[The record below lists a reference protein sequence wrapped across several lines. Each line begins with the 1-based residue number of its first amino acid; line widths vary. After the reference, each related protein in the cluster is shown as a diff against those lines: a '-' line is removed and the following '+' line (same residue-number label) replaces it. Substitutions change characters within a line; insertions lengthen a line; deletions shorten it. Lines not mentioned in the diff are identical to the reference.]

1 MNARNLPPTA
11 WTTGSTEVFK
21 TGTWRARLPRHV
33 SAPAPCHAACPVNGD
48 IAHWIGRARERD
60 FRGAWEILTRNNP
73 FPAVAGRVCHHP
85 CESACN
91 RQGYDEPLSICRLE
105 RHVGDLA
112 LDEGWAYPPPGVERE
127 ERVAIVGGGPSGL
140 SAAYHLRRRGYAVT
154 IFEAQPRLGGLMR
167 DGIPAYRLPRDVL
180 DGEIGRI
187 VALGVHVRCGE
198 AVDSPQAFAALRA
211 NFDAVYVAAGAR
223 RPKRLPQLDYLQPWV
238 VDGAAWLAQANAGQ
252 VPVLGRRL
260 VVIGGGSAAID
271 VARSARRAG
280 HEVTMLALES
290 RAQMPAQAAEVDEAL
305 EEGVRLVDGAS
316 LKHARADV
324 AGHPVLECVRVH
336 FVAGA
341 GRGRFRVEPI
351 EGSEFRLE
359 ADAIVPSIG
368 QDPDLAPYAQALA
381 ADGALLQVD
390 ARQATG
396 TEGVYAGGDVA
407 SLARFVT
414 EAIGMGRRAAIEIDR
429 ALCAK
434 AQRPFDAGTVDAAV
448 SGNAGNGSAG
458 NIGITNSARAI
469 PGAIPALAGERLPG
483 LGFDLDRLVPL
494 DAIATFYYPPAPRA
508 PEARLPEAERIG
520 DAEVQLG
527 FDVER
532 ALAEAQRCFSCGTCI
547 SCDNCFHYCPD
558 LAIRR
563 LPDGGYEVDG
573 DYCKGCGICVRECP
587 TGSMEMIEEVK

>member
-11 WTTGSTEVFK
+11 WTTGSTEVFR

-33 SAPAPCHAACPVNGD
+33 SAPSPCHAACPTNGD
-48 IAHWIGRARERD
+48 IAQWIGRARERD

-73 FPAVAGRVCHHP
+73 FPAVAGRICHHP
-85 CESACN
+85 CETACN
-91 RQGYDEPLSICRLE
+91 RQGYDEPLSICKLE

-112 LDEGWAYPPPGVERE
+112 LAEGRAYPAPAVERD
-127 ERVAIVGGGPSGL
+127 ERIAIVGGGPSGL

-180 DGEIGRI
+180 DGEIDRI

-198 AVDSPQAFAALRA
+198 TIDSPKAFAALRES
-211 NFDAVYVAAGAR
+211 FDAVYVAAGAR
-223 RPKRLPQLDYLQPWV
+223 RPKRLPQLDYAQPWV
-238 VDGAAWLAQANAGQ
+238 MGGSAWLAQANAGR
-252 VPVLGRRL
+252 VPALGKRI

-280 HEVTMLALES
+280 HEVTMLALEP
-290 RAQMPAQAAEVDEAL
+290 RAQMSAQRAEVEEAL
-305 EEGVRLVDGAS
+305 EEGVRLVDAAS
-316 LKHARADV
+316 LVRARADA
-324 AGHPVLECVRVH
+324 AGRPVLECVRVN
-336 FVAGA
+336 FAAGPE
-341 GRGRFRVEPI
+341 RGRFHVEPI

-368 QDPDLAPYAQALA
+368 QDPDLAPFAQALPS
-381 ADGALLQVD
+381 DGALLRVD
-390 ARQATG
+390 AAQATG

-407 SLARFVT
+407 SMARFVT
-414 EAIGMGRRAAIEIDR
+414 EAIGMGKRAAIAIDR
-429 ALCAK
+429 ALSAK
-434 AQRPFDAGTVDAAV
+434 AGRALDATGDGALSEDGCSSAA
-448 SGNAGNGSAG
+448 
-458 NIGITNSARAI
+458 
-469 PGAIPALAGERLPG
+469 GAAPLGESLAGERLAG
-483 LGFDLDRLVPL
+483 LGIDVSRLVSL
-494 DAIATFYYPPAPRA
+494 EAIATFYYPHAPRA
-508 PEARLPEAERIG
+508 PEARLPAGERIG

-563 LPDGGYEVDG
+563 LADGGYEVDG